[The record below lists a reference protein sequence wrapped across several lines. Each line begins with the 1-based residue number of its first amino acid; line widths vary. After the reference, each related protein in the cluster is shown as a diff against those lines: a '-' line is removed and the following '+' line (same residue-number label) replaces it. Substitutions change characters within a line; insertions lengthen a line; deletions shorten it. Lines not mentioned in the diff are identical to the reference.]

1 MPGLLDPGTQPWPI
15 WVQLGEHGLS
25 NHSFRVH
32 YCIHT
37 WLWNCHRG
45 LYDGVLRILR
55 CDDTENRS
63 AALHCD
69 LSPCYPYSE
78 QRAISG
84 QGSKVT
90 PNPKSLNPTSQ
101 TLNPKSLIPTS
112 LNPASQTLNPKS
124 LNPTSQTLHPKSLN
138 PTSQTLKPQ
147 IPKLLGFRLSQ
158 LGHARRDS

>member
-69 LSPCYPYSE
+69 PSPCYPGSNV
-78 QRAISG
+78 QFPG

-101 TLNPKSLIPTS
+101 TLNPKSLIPAS

-124 LNPTSQTLHPKSLN
+124 LNPTSQTLNPKFLN
-138 PTSQTLKPQ
+138 
-147 IPKLLGFRLSQ
+147 PKLLGFRLSQ